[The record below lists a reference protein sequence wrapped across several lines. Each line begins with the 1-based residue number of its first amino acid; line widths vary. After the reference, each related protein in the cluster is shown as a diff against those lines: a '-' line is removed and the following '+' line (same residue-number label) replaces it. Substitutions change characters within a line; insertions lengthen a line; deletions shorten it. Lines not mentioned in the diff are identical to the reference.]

1 VITGPGDNTTAV
13 EGRRDGHL
21 RASHADREQV
31 IGILKA
37 AFVQGRLTEDELDA
51 RVDQVYASRAYAER
65 RAAGIRGAQP
75 PPSSVPALKAPK
87 ELSPVSM
94 SLAARRTSAVTFW
107 WT

>member
-13 EGRRDGHL
+13 EDRRDGHL

-51 RVDQVYASRAYAER
+51 RVDQFMR
-65 RAAGIRGAQP
+65 RGRTR
-75 PPSSVPALKAPK
+75 SVGRQVI
-87 ELSPVSM
+87 EVLSP
-94 SLAARRTSAVTFW
+94 RRRPYRR
-107 WT
+107 